1 MASQVH
7 EMTARGN
14 SSMLIT
20 MAQPLS
26 RLSDEDVLELLRD
39 ERDRALEML
48 RLIEEEGWTHYEA
61 RGVGETLRDVSEK
74 RANRQRQIIERMD
87 RMIAELES
95 RGG

>member
-1 MASQVH
+1 MLIAMASPV
-7 EMTARGN
+7 
-14 SSMLIT
+14 
-20 MAQPLS
+20 S
-26 RLSDEDVLELLRD
+26 RLSNVDVLELLRD

-61 RGVGETLRDVSEK
+61 QGDDDTVRDVTEK

-95 RGG
+95 RGS

>member
-1 MASQVH
+1 MASPV
-7 EMTARGN
+7 N
-14 SSMLIT
+14 
-20 MAQPLS
+20 
-26 RLSDEDVLELLRD
+26 RLSDTDVLDLLRD

-61 RGVGETLRDVSEK
+61 RGYDETLTDVTEK

>member
-1 MASQVH
+1 MFASMAPPV
-7 EMTARGN
+7 
-14 SSMLIT
+14 
-20 MAQPLS
+20 S
-26 RLSDEDVLELLRD
+26 RLSDLDVLELLRD

-61 RGVGETLRDVSEK
+61 QGSDDTIRDVTEK

-95 RGG
+95 RSA